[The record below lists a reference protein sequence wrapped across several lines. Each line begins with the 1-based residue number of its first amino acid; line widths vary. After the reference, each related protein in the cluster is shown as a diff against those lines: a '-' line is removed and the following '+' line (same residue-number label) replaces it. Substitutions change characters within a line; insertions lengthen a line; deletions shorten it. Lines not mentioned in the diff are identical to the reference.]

1 MLKQHVKA
9 TNIDLTEAISDYV
22 EKKIGALQK
31 IIRQDL
37 EALAE
42 IEVGKTSHHHNKGD
56 VFRAEVNLTMGDKQF
71 RSVAVENDL
80 YKAIDKVKDG
90 IMREVK
96 NAKDKRDNLFKKG
109 HRKVKGMLK
118 GMWGK
123 GSE

>member
-9 TNIDLTEAISDYV
+9 TNIELTEAISDYV
-22 EKKIGALQK
+22 EKKIGVLEK
-31 IIRQDL
+31 IIAKDL

-56 VFRAEVNLTMGDKQF
+56 VFRAEVNLTMGDKQL

-90 IMREVK
+90 IVREVK
-96 NAKDKRDNLFKKG
+96 NAKGRKESLIKRG
-109 HRKVKGMLK
+109 HRKIKGMMK
-118 GMWGK
+118 GMWGRD
-123 GSE
+123 